1 MKPTFNLSAAEAA
14 LTLPASKSPA
24 ASARSDFLII
34 NLQIVGESHDP
45 QRARPI
51 EPVAEVKN

>member
-1 MKPTFNLSAAEAA
+1 MKPTFSLSAAEAA

-34 NLQIVGESHDP
+34 NLQTSGESHDP

-51 EPVAEVKN
+51 AHAAEMKR